1 MPLFKNNVSRSAH
14 EHSTLSKDAMTM
26 HVVVQQ
32 PLTEHHGGSITCQPI
47 GVSPIQFSWSGTTEN
62 IVFDKS
68 NSHAEHVPVGT
79 YTITASDALNRTA
92 QVNVDVTPVVDT
104 PLYVSE
110 YSVRHASSSVARDA
124 RVEALG
130 YNLDSWSTYLWS
142 NGVQTKTPVLCDVAC
157 GTYVVVAIANAEN
170 VIPTFVHDA
179 EPAQV
184 RAYSSF

>member
-1 MPLFKNNVSRSAH
+1 MPLFKNTVSKSTN

-32 PLTEHHGGSITCQPI
+32 PLTEHHGGSITCQPV
-47 GVSPIQFSWSGTTEN
+47 GVAPIQFSWAGTTDSL
-62 IVFDKS
+62 VFDAS
-68 NSHAEHVPVGT
+68 NSHADQVPVGT

-92 QVNVDVTPVVDT
+92 QVNVDVTPVVNT

-110 YSVRHASSSVARDA
+110 YSVQDASTSVARDA
-124 RVEALG
+124 RVEAIG
-130 YNLDSWSTYLWS
+130 YNLDSWSAYLWS
-142 NGVQTKTPVLCDVAC
+142 NGMRTTTPVLCDVAC

-184 RAYSSF
+184 RTKSQF